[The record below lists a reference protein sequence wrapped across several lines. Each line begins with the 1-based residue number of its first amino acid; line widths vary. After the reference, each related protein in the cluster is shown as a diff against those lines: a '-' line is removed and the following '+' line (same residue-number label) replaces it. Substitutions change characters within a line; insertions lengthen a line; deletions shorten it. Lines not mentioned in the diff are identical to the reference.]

1 MRVKVYG
8 VVKLEARI
16 MTSPSRLIGRAADLS
31 ERHGTTMK
39 RFDVTFADTPIA
51 CAADESGQA
60 AAVSPGVGYA
70 ERVITSC
77 YRDFQWFEQD
87 IRDNE
92 KSKRI
97 SRETPYRMLMDIADR
112 AFTLASDTKSLNN
125 LQRAQIL
132 DIILRVAELMGRTF

>member
-8 VVKLEARI
+8 VAKLEARI
-16 MTSPSRLIGRAADLS
+16 MTSSSRLIGRAADLG

-39 RFDVTFADTPIA
+39 RFDVTLADTPMA
-51 CAADESGQA
+51 CAANESGG
-60 AAVSPGVGYA
+60 AAVSPAVSYA

-77 YRDFQWFEQD
+77 YRDFQWLEQN

-92 KSKRI
+92 KSGRTSQEPLDGI
-97 SRETPYRMLMDIADR
+97 LMDIADR

-132 DIILRVAELMGRTF
+132 DIILRVAELMGQTF